1 MGNNSK
7 KKVLYAIICI
17 TAVIGI
23 GYMTNDYWYPAIIEN
38 CRECGLKYVP
48 EDGPNPSSNPT
59 PSPDV
64 TFLPHQHPPP
74 PYTET
79 VPPTEMPTLTPN

>member
-1 MGNNSK
+1 MGNNSQK
-7 KKVLYAIICI
+7 KFLYAIICI

-23 GYMTNDYWYPAIIEN
+23 GYMTKDYWYPAIIEN

-48 EDGPNPSSNPT
+48 EYSPT

>member
-1 MGNNSK
+1 MENNSK
-7 KKVLYAIICI
+7 KKFLYAIICI
-17 TAVIGI
+17 TALIGI
-23 GYMTNDYWYPAIIEN
+23 GYMTNDYWYPAILEN
-38 CRECGLKYVP
+38 CRQCGLKYYS
-48 EDGPNPSSNPT
+48 EYTPT